1 MSWYPKTVQLHNNL
15 YVGGG
20 YSGSI
25 SLSLSLSSSEMCTV
39 LKYNQSNDTWSKLE
53 QYGCFYFGMSAINGH
68 LTVVGGREKAT
79 RRVSKKVGM
88 WEPSSQRWTTPYPPM
103 ITPRHSPEV
112 ATYNNYLLAAGGEGD
127 GGKLTTVEVL
137 DVRDGRQWLTVTQL
151 PVPCSLKTSAII
163 QDTWYIITASKE
175 AIYCSLPELCSQ
187 SVNKSAATNT
197 SARWQR
203 LADTPLERTTAIA
216 LRDSLLT
223 VGGRHDYTASTAIHL
238 YHPETNTW
246 TEVGNLPTPRY
257 YCSAT
262 VLASGE
268 LLVSG
273 GEDRPFK
280 RTTLVD
286 IATILD

>member
-1 MSWYPKTVQLHNNL
+1 MTAFCPK
-15 YVGGG
+15 
-20 YSGSI
+20 
-25 SLSLSLSSSEMCTV
+25 
-39 LKYNQSNDTWSKLE
+39 SK
-53 QYGCFYFGMSAINGH
+53 A
-68 LTVVGGREKAT
+68 
-79 RRVSKKVGM
+79 
-88 WEPSSQRWTTPYPPM
+88 
-103 ITPRHSPEV
+103 PRYLPEV
-112 ATYNNYLLAAGGEGD
+112 ATYNNYLLAAGGGD
-127 GGKLTTVEVL
+127 GDDSPLTTVEVL

-163 QDTWYIITASKE
+163 HTNWYIIAASKE

-203 LADTPLERTTAIA
+203 LPDTPLRLTTAIA
-216 LRDSLLT
+216 LSGSLLT
-223 VGGRHDYTASTAIHL
+223 VGGLHDNTCTASTAIHL

-273 GEDRPFK
+273 GKDQQGNY
-280 RTTLVD
+280 TTLVD